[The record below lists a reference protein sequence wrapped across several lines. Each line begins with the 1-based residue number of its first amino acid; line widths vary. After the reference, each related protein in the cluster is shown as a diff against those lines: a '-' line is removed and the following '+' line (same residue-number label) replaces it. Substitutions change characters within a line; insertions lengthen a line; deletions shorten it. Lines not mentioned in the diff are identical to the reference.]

1 MATIVLSMR
10 LLPTSL
16 NANVQAFV
24 QSPVRAE
31 GVQTQFRAYPDDP
44 DRGHLSCES
53 GGLSLGLGTYHVE
66 SDILVNCHTCTDILV
81 ENRRMV
87 LSLCPA
93 LSHTLPLVLSNHR
106 SCAGVMEKP
115 LAWALQMRGSK
126 KWHGPWFSRRGLCT
140 DAL

>member
-10 LLPTSL
+10 LLLTSL
-16 NANVQAFV
+16 NADVQAFV

-31 GVQTQFRAYPDDP
+31 GVQTRFWAYPDDP

-53 GGLSLGLGTYHVE
+53 GRPE
-66 SDILVNCHTCTDILV
+66 SWPWHTPLEGDILVNCHTCTDILV

-93 LSHTLPLVLSNHR
+93 LSRTLPLVLSNNR
-106 SCAGVMEKP
+106 SCAGVIEKP

-126 KWHGPWFSRRGLCT
+126 KWHGPWFE
-140 DAL
+140 